1 MTTTDDQTITDDQTA
16 DEAPQP
22 DQTDQAA
29 DEQAE
34 STGGNAEAAKFRHQR
49 NEARQERDQLA
60 EKISAVEN
68 RVLTYGLEAAGLDPR
83 LWEVSEQNLDDFRDD
98 DGHIDIGALIERA
111 KTIRTELGLTGPRP
125 NPQQGQPSNS
135 PKGTLEAAF
144 DWRTR

>member
-1 MTTTDDQTITDDQTA
+1 MTTTDNQTDDQA
-16 DEAPQP
+16 D

-29 DEQAE
+29 DTTQDGDDQPEA
-34 STGGNAEAAKFRHQR
+34 TGGNAEAAKLRHQR

-60 EKISAVEN
+60 EKITAAEN
-68 RVLTYGLEAAGLDPR
+68 RILTYSLEAAGLDPR

-98 DGHIDIGALIERA
+98 DGHLDIGALIERA